1 MQYSSFEYIPRKP
14 EETILYRVV
23 SEQLA
28 TFLARQEDRQRPMPK
43 FVEREFRSFLECG
56 IPAYGFVRVHC
67 DSCGHDRVVAFS
79 CKGRVWCPGCGGRR
93 MADTAAH
100 LVDRVFPIVPVRQWV
115 LSMPFALRYKMAYDS
130 RLMGG
135 VLNVFARA
143 VLGHLRRRARKL
155 IGLRDSQ
162 SGAVTFIQRFGDALN
177 CNVHFHT
184 LALDGV
190 YTHTENQTP
199 EFHELPAPEDD
210 EIVEFTTVV
219 GTRIRSLL
227 NCSGLGAG
235 QQSEDEDSLSRD
247 DPGMAA
253 LYASSIRGKIAV
265 GSNMG
270 YRVARLGDQ
279 IDGDTLDVLQSP
291 RCATVNGF
299 SVHANVSIPAYD
311 RMRLERLCRYA
322 ARPAVATERLSELPD
337 GRLLYRLKRPW
348 RNGTSAVIFEPQD
361 LLAKLAALVPAPR
374 VHLVRFH
381 GILGPAAAWRPLII
395 PTAAASTESAAA
407 KGNSI
412 VLPESVDAA
421 TAECAEQKS
430 AVQRCRNYS
439 WAQLMKRVFAID
451 VLQCDRC
458 GGVMRIIA
466 TIHPPDTTRKILDCL
481 GLPSR
486 APPLTPALRE
496 RAFLFDQF

>member
-1 MQYSSFEYIPRKP
+1 MQSTAFEYIPRRP
-14 EETILYRVV
+14 EETVLYRVV
-23 SEQLA
+23 AGHLE
-28 TFLARQEDRQRPMPK
+28 TFLARQQDRERPTPK

-100 LVDRVFPIVPVRQWV
+100 LVDHVFPIVPVRQWV
-115 LSMPFALRYKMAYDS
+115 LSTPFALRYKMAYDA
-130 RLMGG
+130 RLLSD

-143 VLGHLRRRARKL
+143 VLGHLRRRARKFM
-155 IGLRDSQ
+155 GLRDSQ

-177 CNVHFHT
+177 CNVHFHM

-190 YTHTENQTP
+190 YTRAENQNP

-219 GTRIRSLL
+219 AARIQSLL
-227 NCSGLGAG
+227 DRRGLGAG
-235 QQSEDEDSLSRD
+235 SEDEDSLSRD

-253 LYASSIRGKIAV
+253 LYASSIRGRIAV
-265 GSNMG
+265 GSNTG

-279 IDGDTLDVLQSP
+279 IDGDSLEVLQSP
-291 RCATVNGF
+291 RCATFNGF
-299 SVHANVSIPAYD
+299 SVHANVSIPAQD

-322 ARPAVATERLSELPD
+322 ARPAVATERLSDLPD

-348 RNGTSAVIFEPQD
+348 RNGTTAVVFEPQD

-374 VHLVRFH
+374 VHLIRFH

-395 PTAAASTESAAA
+395 PTA
-407 KGNSI
+407 NI
-412 VLPESVDAA
+412 
-421 TAECAEQKS
+421 
-430 AVQRCRNYS
+430 RIRN
-439 WAQLMKRVFAID
+439 
-451 VLQCDRC
+451 
-458 GGVMRIIA
+458 
-466 TIHPPDTTRKILDCL
+466 
-481 GLPSR
+481 R
-486 APPLTPALRE
+486 ARQSFCITGM
-496 RAFLFDQF
+496 Q